1 MGFCVQA
8 ILETPVSQ
16 VPRVPPAS
24 PASLVS
30 PATLVR
36 MRHLICA
43 AWAIL
48 NCMTCAWQNTP
59 PTVAGFTGA
68 TSFTGDTGITGFTG
82 NTAFTGAT
90 GRQTVP
96 STHTHQYESAV
107 LKCYNTSAQEME
119 IIFSLSN

>member
-8 ILETPVSQ
+8 ILETPASQ

-43 AWAIL
+43 AWPIL

-59 PTVAGFTGA
+59 PAVTGFTGA
-68 TSFTGDTGITGFTG
+68 TGFTGDTGSTGFTG
-82 NTAFTGAT
+82 NTAPTGAT
-90 GRQTVP
+90 GRQAVP
-96 STHTHQYESAV
+96 SMHTHQYESPV
-107 LKCYNTSAQEME
+107 LKCYNASAQEME
-119 IIFSLSN
+119 IISSVSN